1 MLFNDGTEG
10 CRAGTRRGFTRGTVF
25 FAIFALLISAGCVR
39 LGFWQ
44 VSRLHER
51 QERNAVV
58 LATRDRPAIPVDA
71 VTPETPRFQ
80 RVRVEGQYDF
90 EHELVYTS
98 RARNGAPGV
107 NLITPLRLNDTV
119 AVLVNRGWVYAPDG
133 MRIQRDL
140 WPEDVRARVE
150 GYAEPFADPAA
161 GPVATPSVARGMR
174 RLDRDSIAALV
185 PYHLLPV
192 LVVQRLDSGEA
203 TATARGIPVRVEPPP
218 LGEGSHRAYAVQ
230 WFSFAAVGLF
240 GTVFVLLR
248 DRHTRPPDGRSS

>member
-1 MLFNDGTEG
+1 MPMAEARGEG
-10 CRAGTRRGFTRGTVF
+10 HPGTRRGFTRPTVF
-25 FAIFALLISAGCVR
+25 FAIFALAVSAGCVR

-51 QERNAVV
+51 QERNAAV
-58 LATRDRPAIPVDA
+58 LATGDRPAIPIDA

-80 RVRVEGQYDF
+80 RVTAGGRYDF
-90 EHELVYTS
+90 EHEVVYTS

-107 NLITPLRLNDTV
+107 ELLTPLVLHDSL

-133 MRIQRDL
+133 MRIDRSL
-140 WPEDVRARVE
+140 WTEDVSAEVE
-150 GYAEPFADPAA
+150 GYAEPFAAA
-161 GPVATPSVARGMR
+161 SDGPVSTPSVPRGVR
-174 RLDRDSIAALV
+174 RLDRDSIAVLV

-218 LGEGSHRAYAVQ
+218 LDEGSHRAYALQ

-240 GTVFVLLR
+240 GTAHVLSR
-248 DRHTRPPDGRSS
+248 DRRTRPA